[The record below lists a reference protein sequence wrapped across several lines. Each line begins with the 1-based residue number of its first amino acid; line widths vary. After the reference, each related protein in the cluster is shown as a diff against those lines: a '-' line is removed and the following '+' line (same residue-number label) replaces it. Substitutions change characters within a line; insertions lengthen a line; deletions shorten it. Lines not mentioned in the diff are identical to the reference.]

1 MLVALACFHML
12 EDARDCLGLGDFA
25 DHTKSPP
32 TVGTHTAAVAIRG
45 DVPILHMD
53 ADFDI
58 LAQHTTLQVD
68 VV

>member
-1 MLVALACFHML
+1 MHTVRKLI
-12 EDARDCLGLGDFA
+12 DCLI
-25 DHTKSPP
+25 
-32 TVGTHTAAVAIRG
+32 AAVAIRG

-58 LAQHTTLQVD
+58 LAQHTALQVD